1 MTGRIRAAVLV
12 DAAFY
17 LHHYRRHYAADTDNP
32 KRAAEQL
39 WRHCLRHLEPRRQHR
54 GADGA
59 ISDAC
64 RLYRI
69 FVYDCPPLTK
79 KAHNPISGKAVDFA
93 KTPQAQFRFAFHDE
107 LKKRRGVALR
117 LGYLD
122 ERNAGWKLRD
132 PQAERR
138 LLSGKLDPAGIQPH
152 DVQLDAR
159 QKGVDMR
166 IGLDIASLAFKKQVE
181 RVILIAG
188 DSDFVPAAKLARR
201 EGLDFI
207 LDPLF
212 KPIRPDLQEHVDAV
226 RTPLRRPGSVSSQ
239 VDQE

>member
-1 MTGRIRAAVLV
+1 MVWRIRAAVLV

-17 LHHYRRHYAADTDNP
+17 LHHYRRHYRDDAHDP
-32 KRAAEQL
+32 KRAAEEL
-39 WRHCLRHLEPRRQHR
+39 WRHCLRHLEPRRKHR

-79 KAHNPISGKAVDFA
+79 KAHNPISGAAVDFA
-93 KTPQAQFRFAFHDE
+93 KTPQATFRLAFHDE

-132 PQAERR
+132 PKAERR
-138 LLSGKLDPAGIQPH
+138 LLLGKLAASDIRAE

-181 RVILIAG
+181 RVILVAG

-212 KPIRPDLQEHVDAV
+212 KTVRADLQEHVDAV
-226 RTPLRRPGSVSSQ
+226 RTPLRRPGTDADPNAS
-239 VDQE
+239 D